1 MELEHS
7 FSVPVPA
14 ERAWDVL
21 LDVERVAPCMPG
33 ATLDSVEGDSIVG
46 RIKVKVGPITMTYA
60 GTAKFTERDTEARVI
75 TLEASGKETRGAGT
89 ASASVHSRLL
99 PEGDHTQVTV
109 QTTLNV
115 TGKPAQFG
123 RGVMNEVGAKLIGI
137 FADNLAAML
146 AAESA
151 GDADITEEEEIP
163 GGNVVALASGTP
175 DEALPIDVLNLSTRA
190 WSSLRHDGIQT
201 LGDLT
206 RRTDQQLLA
215 IDGVGPASLTDIKAK
230 LADRGLALAP
240 AEASG
245 PSGAAPSQ
253 AAAPSRPAAAGA
265 AETPGPAEAAGSASG
280 GAESRAAETALP
292 GEPAQSTEAAD
303 LAGAQPADLNGA
315 RQAAAGKHA
324 GAEAETG
331 EDLAEVTPIR
341 PARHETPPAAQ
352 VPVQREPTAWQPPDN
367 DAIDLL
373 DVAGLPVL
381 KRAAPA
387 AAALIAV
394 LLVIFG
400 LRRRRARRG

>member
-33 ATLDSVEGDSIVG
+33 ATLDSVEGDSITG

-60 GTAKFTERDTEARVI
+60 GTAKFTERDRDAGVV

-89 ASASVHSRLL
+89 ASASVRSQLT
-99 PEGDHTQVTV
+99 PGGDHTLVTV
-109 QTTLNV
+109 HTTLNV

-123 RGVMNEVGAKLIGI
+123 RGVMVEVGGKLIGI

-146 AAESA
+146 AAEPA
-151 GDADITEEEEIP
+151 AEADASEDEEIP
-163 GGNVVALASGTP
+163 GGNVVVLAGSTS

-215 IDGVGPASLTDIKAK
+215 IDGVGPASLSDIKAR

-240 AEASG
+240 AEAPG
-245 PSGAAPSQ
+245 PSATTAPAAPE
-253 AAAPSRPAAAGA
+253 AARAGEA
-265 AETPGPAEAAGSASG
+265 VEPAEA
-280 GAESRAAETALP
+280 
-292 GEPAQSTEAAD
+292 GEPA
-303 LAGAQPADLNGA
+303 ADLNGA
-315 RQAAAGKHA
+315 AASAAGRHAAA
-324 GAEAETG
+324 EAAAD

-352 VPVQREPTAWQPPDN
+352 VPVQREPSAWQPPDN

-381 KRAAPA
+381 KRAVPA

>member
-33 ATLDSVEGDSIVG
+33 ATLDSVEGDSIAG

-99 PEGDHTQVTV
+99 PEGDHTMVTV

-146 AAESA
+146 AAESV
-151 GDADITEEEEIP
+151 GEADITEEEEIP
-163 GGNVVALASGTP
+163 GGNVVALAGSTP

-240 AEASG
+240 AEAT
-245 PSGAAPSQ
+245 
-253 AAAPSRPAAAGA
+253 GA
-265 AETPGPAEAAGSASG
+265 AEGTAPPRPEAAGPASG
-280 GAESRAAETALP
+280 AAESRAAETALP
-292 GEPAQSTEAAD
+292 GEPVQPAEAAE
-303 LAGAQPADLNGA
+303 LAGVQPTDLNGA
-315 RQAAAGKHA
+315 RQAAAGRHA
-324 GAEAETG
+324 GAEAGAG

-341 PARHETPPAAQ
+341 PARHETPPAAAQ
-352 VPVQREPTAWQPPDN
+352 VPVQREPAGWQPPDN

-381 KRAAPA
+381 KRAVPA